1 MDLPKA
7 SGREQL
13 YLVLGWCCEKRHF
26 SASKIGK
33 DITQEE
39 GIPKKILTFQSN
51 QFFISSR
58 HKTPSFTRLPG
69 TRRENGHW
77 HSKNAHTRPQGGFL
91 IQKWDGKNPQALWCQ
106 TWCLTAHDALRRT
119 GATGKRTEISDTEW
133 SSKEK
138 FIFFPK
144 PPPRS
149 RSDCKNPVST
159 PLRSPRRKS
168 DQKNNYN
175 STSSATQT
183 LLARNPTKSTS
194 FTKMKSQSSR
204 LSSPKLST
212 PHKRNKF
219 RPYT

>member
-13 YLVLGWCCEKRHF
+13 YLVLGGCCEKRHF

-39 GIPKKILTFQSN
+39 GIPKKILTFQSS
-51 QFFISSR
+51 QFSSR
-58 HKTPSFTRLPG
+58 HKTPSFTRLPE

-77 HSKNAHTRPQGGFL
+77 YSMNAHTRLQSGLL

-138 FIFFPK
+138 FFFFPK

-175 STSSATQT
+175 STSSSTQT
-183 LLARNPTKSTS
+183 LLARNPTKSKIHVIHQNEISILASLFSKT
-194 FTKMKSQSSR
+194 
-204 LSSPKLST
+204 LHST
-212 PHKRNKF
+212 
-219 RPYT
+219 